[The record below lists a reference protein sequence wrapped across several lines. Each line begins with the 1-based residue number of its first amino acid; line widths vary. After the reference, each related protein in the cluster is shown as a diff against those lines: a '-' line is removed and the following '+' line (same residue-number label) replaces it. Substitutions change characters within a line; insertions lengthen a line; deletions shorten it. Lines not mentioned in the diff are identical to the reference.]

1 MRFQSKLREEERKAN
16 LANLHNEELML
27 ELALNKSKATTG
39 HNITTLG
46 QQQQQQQQ
54 TSNYLDSIT
63 AATMVPPTSMLTT
76 TSNALPTFTAD
87 IASIRKGKL

>member
-16 LANLHNEELML
+16 LVNLHNEELML

-39 HNITTLG
+39 YNITTLG
-46 QQQQQQQQ
+46 QQQQQQQ

-76 TSNALPTFTAD
+76 TSNALPIFTAD